1 MVYIVVH
8 IYVIEIED
16 VKIAMGP
23 FFSFLFSLFVLGLVH
38 LLKKKMNDART
49 YKNLGLVICMF
60 WACNGEQK
68 LSTFKRK
75 NKSFQSFQ
83 RAITRTFNFQN
94 KKTKAFNF

>member
-75 NKSFQSFQ
+75 NESFQLLEEQEPSTSK
-83 RAITRTFNFQN
+83 IKKTFNFQVI
-94 KKTKAFNF
+94 